1 MQTRLD
7 LLMSNA
13 SVKGQQKSEQP
24 FTPYNSHITAV
35 GAGGEQGEWAVEV
48 ARLVCIH

>member
-1 MQTRLD
+1 MWTRLD
-7 LLMSNA
+7 LLMSNG